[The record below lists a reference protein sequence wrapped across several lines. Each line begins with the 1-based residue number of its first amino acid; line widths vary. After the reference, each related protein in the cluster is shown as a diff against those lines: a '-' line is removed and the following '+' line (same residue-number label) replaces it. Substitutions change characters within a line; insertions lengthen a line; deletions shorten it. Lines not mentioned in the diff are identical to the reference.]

1 MKKILFGL
9 LIALSLTGCGKPETS
24 IKYDSQIRQVKAI
37 KFEFE
42 GHKYMSF
49 EVWSSIHT
57 SHKCATG
64 IVHDPNCPCQN
75 NQENE

>member
-9 LIALSLTGCGKPETS
+9 LIALALTSCGKPETK
-24 IKYDSQIRQVKAI
+24 IVHDPQIRQVI
-37 KFEFE
+37 KFKFE

-49 EVWSSIHT
+49 EVWNTGHT
-57 SHKCATG
+57 NIAG

>member
-9 LIALSLTGCGKPETS
+9 LIVLSLTGCGKPETS
-24 IKYDSQIRQVKAI
+24 IKYDSQIRQVI

-49 EVWSSIHT
+49 EVWNTGHT
-57 SHKCATG
+57 NVAG
-64 IVHDPNCPCQN
+64 IVHDPNCSCQN